1 MAKTDEKVMKKTM
14 EKHKKQVMDGGK
26 DGEPKPDEVKSGK
39 KLKRPKAT
47 HLKTPESV
55 KRKSGEM
62 EGATEKSRTGEQK
75 DGERKKEKGR
85 DVSGDGEKRGRTGSG
100 DENGQD
106 VEESRVI
113 KKSRGHEDGKNV
125 RVWTVS
131 YSSTVDLVG
140 ADKNIKP
147 GTHRRERDEME
158 KCGPVQ
164 TLSAHRETD
173 RKKSR
178 EARDQRDESSDAEQC
193 KRHQSSVK
201 P

>member
-1 MAKTDEKVMKKTM
+1 MAKTDEKVMKKTT

-55 KRKSGEM
+55 KRKSGEV

-85 DVSGDGEKRGRTGSG
+85 DVSGDGGEKRGRTGSG

-113 KKSRGHEDGKNV
+113 KKSRGHEDGKQNV

-140 ADKNIKP
+140 
-147 GTHRRERDEME
+147 E
-158 KCGPVQ
+158 
-164 TLSAHRETD
+164 
-173 RKKSR
+173 
-178 EARDQRDESSDAEQC
+178 
-193 KRHQSSVK
+193 
-201 P
+201 